1 MSETFAKVVYGTV
14 LLAMILQTPRV
25 SIVITY
31 DPNRSY
37 HFNAGVNGIRSS
49 FLVAALFTMMA
60 VLPVREFSGF
70 IKPGKKL
77 FLMLIFPWVSTCCMM
92 FVSNS
97 VLLLRITERMLV
109 QNSWNCFAKALLA
122 YCALF
127 GFATEQ
133 MLHWYSIYQYHNWQH
148 AIHEKS
154 PAE

>member
-1 MSETFAKVVYGTV
+1 MSETIAKVIYGTV

-37 HFNAGVNGIRSS
+37 HFNAGINGIRSS

-60 VLPVREFSGF
+60 VLPV
-70 IKPGKKL
+70 L
-77 FLMLIFPWVSTCCMM
+77 
-92 FVSNS
+92 
-97 VLLLRITERMLV
+97 LLLRITERTLV
-109 QNSWNCFAKALLA
+109 HNSWNCFAKALLA

-127 GFATEQ
+127 GFATEL

-154 PAE
+154 PAL

>member
-1 MSETFAKVVYGTV
+1 MSETIAKVIYGTV

-37 HFNAGVNGIRSS
+37 HFNAGINGIRSS

-60 VLPVREFSGF
+60 VLPVREFNGF
-70 IKPGKKL
+70 IKP
-77 FLMLIFPWVSTCCMM
+77 
-92 FVSNS
+92 
-97 VLLLRITERMLV
+97 VLLLRITERTLV
-109 QNSWNCFAKALLA
+109 HNSWNCFAKALLA

-127 GFATEQ
+127 GFATEL

-154 PAE
+154 PAL